1 VATKGLA
8 QMVHFQD
15 DEIARYSRHILLPEV
30 GGHGQQRLKQSSA
43 LVVGAGGLGSPVLI
57 YLAAAGLGRLGVVD
71 DDEVELSNLHRQI
84 IHGTSDVGRL
94 KVESAADML
103 GRLNPWVAVEPHP
116 VHLAQHNVDA
126 LVAGYDVIVDGSDN
140 IDTRYGLADACERQ
154 ERPLVAAALSRFD
167 GSLTTLMP
175 YARNADGVLN
185 PRLRD
190 LFPTAAPAGSIPNC
204 VEGGVIGT
212 AAGILGTLQ
221 AMEVLRVLLG
231 LGSPLVG
238 TLLLVDTLAFRFDK
252 IRYSRA

>member
-1 VATKGLA
+1 
-8 QMVHFQD
+8 MVYFQD
-15 DEIARYSRHILLPEV
+15 DEIARYSRHIILPEV
-30 GGHGQQRLKQSSA
+30 GGRGQQLLKHSSV
-43 LVVGAGGLGSPVLI
+43 LVVGAGGLGAPVLV

-71 DDEVELSNLHRQI
+71 DDEVELSNLQRQI
-84 IHGTSDVGRL
+84 IHGTPDVGRL
-94 KVESAADML
+94 KVDSATDML
-103 GRLNPWVAVEPHP
+103 GRLNPWVVVEPHP
-116 VHLAQHNVDA
+116 FRLTQHNVDNV
-126 LVAGYDVIVDGSDN
+126 VAGYDVIVDGSDN
-140 IDTRYGLADACERQ
+140 IDTRYHLADACERQ
-154 ERPLVAAALSRFD
+154 ERPLVVAALSRFD

-175 YARNADGVLN
+175 YAKNADGAPN

>member
-1 VATKGLA
+1 
-8 QMVHFQD
+8 MINFHD
-15 DEIARYSRHILLPEV
+15 DEIARYSRHILFPEV
-30 GGHGQQRLKQSSA
+30 GGPGQQRLKESSA
-43 LVVGAGGLGSPVLI
+43 LVIGAGGLGAPVLI
-57 YLAAAGLGRLGVVD
+57 YLAAAGLGRLGIVD
-71 DDEVELSNLHRQI
+71 EDEVELSNLQRQI
-84 IHGTSDVGRL
+84 VHSTPDVGRL
-94 KVESAADML
+94 KVDSATDML
-103 GRLNPWVAVEPHP
+103 CRLNPWVAVDRHP
-116 VHLAQHNVDA
+116 FRLTQDNADA
-126 LVAGYDVIVDGSDN
+126 LVTRYDVIVDGSDN
-140 IDTRYGLADACERQ
+140 IDTRYRLADACERQ

-175 YARNADGVLN
+175 YARNADGTLN

-231 LGSPLVG
+231 LGTPLVG

>member
-1 VATKGLA
+1 
-8 QMVHFQD
+8 MVYFQD
-15 DEIARYSRHILLPEV
+15 DEIARYSRHIILPDV
-30 GGHGQQRLKQSSA
+30 GGRGQQLLKHSSV
-43 LVVGAGGLGSPVLI
+43 LVVGAGGLGAPVLV

-71 DDEVELSNLHRQI
+71 DDEVELSNLQRQI
-84 IHGTSDVGRL
+84 IHGTPDVGRL
-94 KVESAADML
+94 KVDSATDML
-103 GRLNPWVAVEPHP
+103 GRLNPWVVVEPHP
-116 VHLAQHNVDA
+116 FRLAQHNVDTV
-126 LVAGYDVIVDGSDN
+126 VAGYDVTVDSSDN
-140 IDTRYGLADACERQ
+140 IDTRYCLADACERQ
-154 ERPLVAAALSRFD
+154 ERPLVVAALSRFD

-175 YARNADGVLN
+175 YAKNADGAPN

-190 LFPTAAPAGSIPNC
+190 LFPEAAPAGSIPNC

-252 IRYSRA
+252 IRYSRT